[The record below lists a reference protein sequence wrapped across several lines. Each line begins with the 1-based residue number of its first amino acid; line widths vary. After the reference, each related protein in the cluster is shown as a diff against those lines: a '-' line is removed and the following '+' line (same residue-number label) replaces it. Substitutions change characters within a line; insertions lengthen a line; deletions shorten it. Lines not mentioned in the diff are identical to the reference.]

1 MQTLYIDPR
10 IRDNVFIP
18 LVLLM
23 LLVSFLRYFITKLMY
38 QPDNAVIQRVG
49 LSSKALKYSFFE
61 KLADFNKD
69 DPGQIDVYKLLESDV
84 KSDFKET

>member
-23 LLVSFLRYFITKLMY
+23 LLVSFLRYYITKLMY
-38 QPDNAVIQRVG
+38 QPDNPVLQRVG
-49 LSSKALKYSFFE
+49 LSARTLKNSFFE
-61 KLADFNKD
+61 RLADFNKD
-69 DPGQIDVYKLLESDV
+69 DPGQIDVYKILESEV
-84 KSDFKET
+84 KSDFREA